1 MAYGRSSRAA
11 FPGKSPQPVD
21 GAVDHGSPDAEEVGE
36 FGLGVGPWVVQLQQ
50 VLGLVWLELR
60 LLAA

>member
-1 MAYGRSSRAA
+1 
-11 FPGKSPQPVD
+11 
-21 GAVDHGSPDAEEVGE
+21 VDHGSPDAEEVGE